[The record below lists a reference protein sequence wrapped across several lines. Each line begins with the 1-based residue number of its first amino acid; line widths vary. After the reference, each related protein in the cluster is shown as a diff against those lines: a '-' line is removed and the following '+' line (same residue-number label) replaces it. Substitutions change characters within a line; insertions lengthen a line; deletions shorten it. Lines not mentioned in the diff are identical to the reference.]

1 LGRNG
6 EGKSCLMKI
15 IYGSLP
21 AEKSIRFD
29 GQAQYE
35 AYRQPGLLHYLPQFN
50 FIPKSLSLKKIFADF
65 ALDYAVFLES
75 FPEFAARYNLAAG
88 RLSGGELRMV
98 ELYIIVKPAAQFALL
113 DEPFT
118 HLNPLQIEK
127 VKKMLLQEKQQ
138 KGLLITDH
146 LYRQVTGISDKLY
159 VLKGGKTY
167 LTKSIEDL
175 EKLGY
180 ARI

>member
-1 LGRNG
+1 
-6 EGKSCLMKI
+6 
-15 IYGSLP
+15 
-21 AEKSIRFD
+21 
-29 GQAQYE
+29 
-35 AYRQPGLLHYLPQFN
+35 
-50 FIPKSLSLKKIFADF
+50 
-65 ALDYAVFLES
+65 
-75 FPEFAARYNLAAG
+75 
-88 RLSGGELRMV
+88 MV

-146 LYRQVTGISDKLY
+146 LYRQVTGISDELY
-159 VLKGGKTY
+159 VLTGGKTY
-167 LTKSIEDL
+167 LTKSLEDL